1 MAYLDYIN
9 SPQDV
14 KKLNVSELEALAAE
28 IRQAILNRDSKIG
41 GHVGPN
47 LGIVEATIALHYV
60 FDSPKDKLVFDVSHQ
75 SYPHKMLTGRKNGFT
90 NDAEMSK
97 VSGYTSPA
105 ESEHDFLWSGIH
117 RLRSVWPAVW
127 QKPAICRVKRAMLS
141 RLSAMVPFPAA
152 RRWKG
157 SAMPAYLAAI

>member
-60 FDSPKDKLVFDVSHQ
+60 LILQKTSWC
-75 SYPHKMLTGRKNGFT
+75 LTFH
-90 NDAEMSK
+90 
-97 VSGYTSPA
+97 TS
-105 ESEHDFLWSGIH
+105 LI
-117 RLRSVWPAVW
+117 RI
-127 QKPAICRVKRAMLS
+127 KC
-141 RLSAMVPFPAA
+141 
-152 RRWKG
+152 
-157 SAMPAYLAAI
+157 